1 MKATSPNLDFVVCS
15 QTGNQN
21 EAGQAENKSGLHVEK
36 DCINGT
42 NIIRFNYGLWR
53 ISDEEEEIVMR
64 IKTTILFS
72 LIASLS
78 IATLGF
84 AAEGV
89 TEPDGRSLAFDNK
102 KGNCLACHA
111 IPGEPKAES
120 PGNIGPTLVKMKERY
135 PDRAKLRAKIWDAT
149 SVYPDSVMP
158 PFGRNKILTE
168 QEIDL
173 VTDYIQGL

>member
-1 MKATSPNLDFVVCS
+1 M
-15 QTGNQN
+15 
-21 EAGQAENKSGLHVEK
+21 H
-36 DCINGT
+36 
-42 NIIRFNYGLWR
+42 
-53 ISDEEEEIVMR
+53 

-72 LIASLS
+72 LIASLGLAS
-78 IATLGF
+78 MAF
-84 AAEGV
+84 AEEQA
-89 TEPDGRSLAFDNK
+89 DGRSLSFDNK

-120 PGNIGPTLVKMKERY
+120 PGNIGPPLVQMKERY
-135 PDRAKLRAKIWDAT
+135 PDRAKLRAQIWDAT
-149 SVYPDSVMP
+149 VTNPNSSMP